1 LNDGRH
7 ARGDKAKANRL
18 NLRKTKICLSEVKIQ
33 WYSLFKE
40 KTAAE
45 VAQI

>member
-1 LNDGRH
+1 LNDRQH
-7 ARGDKAKANRL
+7 ARGGSAKASRL

-33 WYSLFKE
+33 WYSLFKAR
-40 KTAAE
+40 TAAE